1 MTETNY
7 KDDRDLIFIVDDNP
21 ANLRIVKNILSEKYV
36 VATAPSADKLF
47 ALLENNKPALILL
60 DIEMP
65 EIDGYE
71 AIKVLKSKSETRDI
85 PVIFLTG
92 HAELDDEVKGLT
104 LGAIDYISKPIQ
116 PVLLIKRI
124 EVHLLVE
131 KQRKILEHQAAELQF
146 FNDNLRKL
154 VDEKTQNVLQLQ
166 NVLLKTMAELVEYR
180 DDITGRHIERTQKGI
195 RLLLEEIKND
205 SVYMEEAGDWDI
217 ELLVQSCQLHDV
229 GKIFISDSILRKPGK
244 LTTEEFED
252 IKIHTHIGK
261 QIVEK
266 VEILAMESEFLRY
279 AKIFAASHHEKWD
292 GTGYPH
298 GLKGTDIPLLG
309 RVMAIADVYDALVS
323 VRPYKNS
330 YTHEEAVEIIKE
342 GSGTQFDPELVKIFL
357 RISDQFK
364 D

>member
-1 MTETNY
+1 MN
-7 KDDRDLIFIVDDNP
+7 KSDDRDLIFIVDDNP
-21 ANLRIVKNILSEKYV
+21 SNLRIVKNILSEKYA
-36 VATAPSADKLF
+36 VATAPSAEKLF
-47 ALLENNKPALILL
+47 NLLENNKPALILL

-92 HAELDDEVKGLT
+92 HAEADDEVKGLS

-116 PVLLIKRI
+116 PVLLLKRI

-131 KQRKILEHQAAELQF
+131 KQKHILERQASELQF

-195 RLLLEEIKND
+195 RLLLEEIKNN
-205 SVYMEEAGDWDI
+205 SVYMEEAEDWDI

-244 LTTEEFED
+244 LTGEEFED

-279 AKIFAASHHEKWD
+279 AKVFAASHHEKWD

-298 GLKGTDIPLLG
+298 GLKGTEIPLLG

-357 RISDQFK
+357 RIADQFK

>member
-1 MTETNY
+1 MAE
-7 KDDRDLIFIVDDNP
+7 KFREERDLIFIVDDNP
-21 ANLRIVKNILSEKYV
+21 SNLRIVKNILADKYS

-47 ALLENNKPALILL
+47 NLLENNRPSLILL

-71 AIKVLKSKSETRDI
+71 TIKVLKSKPETRDV

-92 HAELDDEVKGLT
+92 RTEIDDEIMGFS
-104 LGAIDYISKPIQ
+104 LGAVDYITKPIQ
-116 PVLLIKRI
+116 PILLLKRVEI
-124 EVHLLVE
+124 QLLVE
-131 KQRKILEHQAAELQF
+131 KQKIILKQQAAELKF

-154 VDEKTQNVLQLQ
+154 VDEKTQSVLQLQ

-195 RLLLEEIKND
+195 RLLLIEIKND
-205 SVYMEEAGDWDI
+205 SIYMEEAEEWDI
-217 ELLVQSCQLHDV
+217 DLLVQSCQLHDV
-229 GKIFISDSILRKPGK
+229 GKIFISDSILRKPGE
-244 LTTEEFED
+244 LNYDEFED
-252 IKIHTHIGK
+252 IKVHTHVGK

-266 VEILAMESEFLRY
+266 VEILAEESEFLRY
-279 AKIFAASHHEKWD
+279 AKIFAESHHEKWD
-292 GTGYPH
+292 GSGYPN

-330 YTHEEAVEIIKE
+330 YTHEEAVDIIKE

-357 RISDQFK
+357 RVSDQFK

>member
-1 MTETNY
+1 MDRSARDE
-7 KDDRDLIFIVDDNP
+7 RDLVFIVDDNP
-21 ANLRIVKNILSEKYV
+21 SNLRIVKNILAEKYA
-36 VATAPSADKLF
+36 VATAPSAEKLF
-47 ALLENNKPALILL
+47 ELLVNNKPALILL

-71 AIKVLKSKSETRDI
+71 TIKALKSKSETKDI

-92 HAELDDEVKGLT
+92 HTEAEDEVTGLS

-116 PVLLIKRI
+116 PVLLLKRI

-131 KQRKILEHQAAELQF
+131 KQRVILEHQAAELKF

-154 VDEKTQNVLQLQ
+154 VDEKTQSVLQLQ

-195 RLLLEEIKND
+195 RLLLTEVKTNSI
-205 SVYMEEAGDWDI
+205 YMEEAEEWDI

-229 GKIFISDSILRKPGK
+229 GKIFISDSILRKPGQ
-244 LTTEEFED
+244 LSGDEFED

-266 VEILAMESEFLRY
+266 VEMLAVESEFLRY
-279 AKIFAASHHEKWD
+279 AKVFAESHHEKWD
-292 GTGYPH
+292 GSGYPS
-298 GLKGTDIPLLG
+298 GLKGPEIPLLG

-342 GSGTQFDPELVKIFL
+342 GSGTQFDPELIKIFL
-357 RISDQFK
+357 KISDQFR
-364 D
+364 DE

>member
-1 MTETNY
+1 MAERY
-7 KDDRDLIFIVDDNP
+7 KEEKDLIFIVDDNP
-21 ANLRIVKNILSEKYV
+21 SNLRIVKNILSEKFS
-36 VATAPSADKLF
+36 VATAPSAEKLF
-47 ALLENNKPALILL
+47 NLLENNKPSLILL

-71 AIKVLKSKSETRDI
+71 AIKVLKSKPETRDI

-92 HAELDDEVKGLT
+92 RTESDDEVTGLS
-104 LGAIDYISKPIQ
+104 LGAIDYITKPIQ
-116 PVLLIKRI
+116 PILLLKRI

-131 KQRKILEHQAAELQF
+131 KQKIILEHQAAELKF

-154 VDEKTQNVLQLQ
+154 VDEKTQSVLQLQ

-195 RLLLEEIKND
+195 RLLLTEIKKD
-205 SVYMEEAGDWDI
+205 SIYMEEAEEWDI
-217 ELLVQSCQLHDV
+217 DLLVQSCQLHDV
-229 GKIFISDSILRKPGK
+229 GKIFISDSILRKPGH
-244 LTTEEFED
+244 LNIDEFED

-266 VEILAMESEFLRY
+266 VEILAVESEFLRY
-279 AKIFAASHHEKWD
+279 AKVFAESHHEKWD
-292 GTGYPH
+292 GTGYPG
-298 GLKGTDIPLLG
+298 GLKGQEIPLLG

-330 YTHEEAVEIIKE
+330 YTHEEAVEIIKRD
-342 GSGTQFDPELVKIFL
+342 SGTQFDPELVKIFL
-357 RISDQFK
+357 RVANQFK
-364 D
+364 DE